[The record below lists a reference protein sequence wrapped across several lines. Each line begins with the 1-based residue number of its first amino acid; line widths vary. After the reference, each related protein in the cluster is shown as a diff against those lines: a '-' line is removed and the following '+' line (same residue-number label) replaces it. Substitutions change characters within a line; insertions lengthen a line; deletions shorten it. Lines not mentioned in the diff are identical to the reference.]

1 MTGRQNPAHGQ
12 AHNGHEYCPLSIL
25 PEVYRFK
32 RPNGV
37 MAMTKKCCP
46 RCEATAIPLT
56 PNFLSAPAAAM
67 GDREQPKPTDPR
79 PSISDTASFA
89 GRDRLNT
96 PMTARDAAFQARSHN
111 GQAVEPPVLPRRRK
125 KQIGNMFVLCSYA
138 DGTPI
143 LIAGPCWPF
152 CVFVT
157 LPLIMGVAGLVS
169 FFLIFD
175 DRFGLPSWLIAI
187 YGLAVGAVL
196 FSLFCVS
203 CRDPGLM
210 DRVVDEEAGQG
221 GWFWNEQVGSFRP
234 PGALYCRECAVLIQD
249 YDHLI
254 GLLCWA
260 LLDGLAS

>member
-1 MTGRQNPAHGQ
+1 
-12 AHNGHEYCPLSIL
+12 
-25 PEVYRFK
+25 
-32 RPNGV
+32 
-37 MAMTKKCCP
+37 
-46 RCEATAIPLT
+46 
-56 PNFLSAPAAAM
+56 M

-125 KQIGNMFVLCSYA
+125 KQYAVSVAWEREVEQGTLSRDINTFCCCCARRIGNMFVLCSYA

-249 YDHLI
+249 YDHLCPWTGTGIGRRNMWAFKSFVVTVNILCYASI

>member
-1 MTGRQNPAHGQ
+1 
-12 AHNGHEYCPLSIL
+12 
-25 PEVYRFK
+25 
-32 RPNGV
+32 
-37 MAMTKKCCP
+37 
-46 RCEATAIPLT
+46 
-56 PNFLSAPAAAM
+56 M

-125 KQIGNMFVLCSYA
+125 KQYAVSVAWEREVEQGTLSRDINTFCCCCARRIGNMFVLCSYA

-175 DRFGLPSWLIAI
+175 YRFGLPSWLIAI

-249 YDHLI
+249 YDHLCPWTGTGIGRRNMWAFKSFVVTVNILCYASI

>member
-1 MTGRQNPAHGQ
+1 VLPTLRS
-12 AHNGHEYCPLSIL
+12 NGDTSD
-25 PEVYRFK
+25 
-32 RPNGV
+32 
-37 MAMTKKCCP
+37 T
-46 RCEATAIPLT
+46 
-56 PNFLSAPAAAM
+56 PAAAM

-125 KQIGNMFVLCSYA
+125 KQYAVSVAWEREVEQGTLSRDINTFCCCCARRIGNMFVLCSYA

-175 DRFGLPSWLIAI
+175 DRFGLVSLI
-187 YGLAVGAVL
+187 
-196 FSLFCVS
+196 FF
-203 CRDPGLM
+203 
-210 DRVVDEEAGQG
+210 
-221 GWFWNEQVGSFRP
+221 
-234 PGALYCRECAVLIQD
+234 
-249 YDHLI
+249 
-254 GLLCWA
+254 
-260 LLDGLAS
+260 